1 MLALGL
7 RKPVFRPF
15 SAETSHCQIPGQ
27 GLLAGWGTNTP
38 PMGTCQL
45 AGTSP
50 VKATCSSTCSIEA
63 FELCILSHFCLD
75 RGQKCGTLARHN
87 NRFPLS
93 ELYCSNC
100 KGTRHNRSCRY
111 HVQMHCLDAVMDDHG
126 HSDAQLPSTLHL
138 AGGRRCDR

>member
-1 MLALGL
+1 MALGL

-15 SAETSHCQIPGQ
+15 STEISHYQIPWQ
-27 GLLAGWGTNTP
+27 DLLAGWGTNTP

-50 VKATCSSTCSIEA
+50 GKATCSSTCSIQA
-63 FELCILSHFCLD
+63 FDWLFSSHFCPNQ
-75 RGQKCGTLARHN
+75 GQICGTLARRN

-93 ELYCSNC
+93 KLYCSNC
-100 KGTRHNRSCRY
+100 KCTTHTRSCRC

-126 HSDAQLPSTLHL
+126 HSNAQLPSALHL
-138 AGGRRCDR
+138 ADCRRCDR